1 MIVGEAPGEEEI
13 IRREPFVGA
22 SGAELNRMLHE
33 AGIARSE
40 CFITNVCRERPP
52 DNDISLWVTRTKSHV
67 TEGMTPYLDGWI
79 RPVVASG
86 MELLWKE
93 INLVRPNVILAL
105 GNVSL
110 WALTGKWGIKN
121 WRGSSLSSLSKLI
134 PQDGESTLTSVKV
147 IPAYHPAYILRD
159 WSERAI
165 TINDLKRLRA
175 ASSSPTISRPRYEF
189 ILRPSFEQVSSYLRN
204 LYANLNAG
212 PAVLSVDIE
221 TRGGHIAC
229 LGIATTRLSAI
240 CIPFMCVERR
250 EGYWNE
256 AEEYAIILQ
265 LHKVLTHPNAR
276 VVGQNFIY
284 DSQYIYRWWGFVPN
298 FSRDTML
305 GHHSCFS
312 GLPKGLGYLASM
324 YCEYY
329 VYWKD
334 EGKNWDPKVG
344 EEQLWHYNCLDCV
357 YTLECDE
364 VIQENVTSLGLREPH
379 DFQQSLFWPVLQAM
393 VRGVR
398 VDEQRRSTFAME
410 LSDEIA
416 ARESWFKEILGH
428 PLNPRS
434 PKQMKEL
441 FYEDFK
447 QPEIRNRKTKQV
459 TLDDEAMQKIAAR
472 EPLLRPLL
480 RRISEHRSL
489 GVFLS
494 TFVGAKLD
502 SDHRLRSS
510 FNIAGTETYR
520 FSSSQNAFDSG
531 LNFQNIPKG
540 GETEEGVVGT
550 LELPNVRKLFIPD
563 PGFAI
568 FDADLAG
575 ADFQVVVEEAD
586 DDEFRCMLAE
596 GVDIHIENAKLLGVD
611 RSMAKRWVHGTDYG
625 GGARTM
631 AISCGI
637 TVHTAEKLRARWFSA
652 HPGIKRWH
660 DRTEAQLHTKRFVEN
675 RFGYRR
681 YYFDRIEG
689 MLPEALAWVPQST
702 VACYIN
708 RIWSRIYHE
717 LPDVQVLIQV
727 HDSLVG
733 QAPIHLKDWAIA
745 RVSEL
750 AKSVSIPYDRPLII
764 PLNIASSTESW
775 GACK

>member
-1 MIVGEAPGEEEI
+1 
-13 IRREPFVGA
+13 
-22 SGAELNRMLHE
+22 
-33 AGIARSE
+33 
-40 CFITNVCRERPP
+40 
-52 DNDISLWVTRTKSHV
+52 
-67 TEGMTPYLDGWI
+67 
-79 RPVVASG
+79 
-86 MELLWKE
+86 
-93 INLVRPNVILAL
+93 
-105 GNVSL
+105 
-110 WALTGKWGIKN
+110 
-121 WRGSSLSSLSKLI
+121 
-134 PQDGESTLTSVKV
+134 
-147 IPAYHPAYILRD
+147 
-159 WSERAI
+159 
-165 TINDLKRLRA
+165 
-175 ASSSPTISRPRYEF
+175 
-189 ILRPSFEQVSSYLRN
+189 
-204 LYANLNAG
+204 
-212 PAVLSVDIE
+212 
-221 TRGGHIAC
+221 
-229 LGIATTRLSAI
+229 
-240 CIPFMCVERR
+240 
-250 EGYWNE
+250 
-256 AEEYAIILQ
+256 
-265 LHKVLTHPNAR
+265 
-276 VVGQNFIY
+276 
-284 DSQYIYRWWGFVPN
+284 
-298 FSRDTML
+298 
-305 GHHSCFS
+305 
-312 GLPKGLGYLASM
+312 
-324 YCEYY
+324 
-329 VYWKD
+329 
-334 EGKNWDPKVG
+334 
-344 EEQLWHYNCLDCV
+344 
-357 YTLECDE
+357 
-364 VIQENVTSLGLREPH
+364 
-379 DFQQSLFWPVLQAM
+379 
-393 VRGVR
+393 
-398 VDEQRRSTFAME
+398 ME